1 MRKAQLYGLY
11 RRPRNAAPGTKW
23 ELVSGHQ
30 MPKERAVR
38 FWQSILI
45 GSALSGGELEYRL
58 RPYRR
63 TDQKG
68 VGL

>member
-23 ELVSGHQ
+23 ELVSGMQ
-30 MPKERAVR
+30 MRKEAAVR

-58 RPYRR
+58 RPYHPSDR
-63 TDQKG
+63 K
-68 VGL
+68 VEP